1 MALSL
6 VQFAAIAG
14 GRAADIIKAD
24 DVRRSKEYNDAFND
38 FIDNNVGAIKKASAK
53 RLLLE
58 NKMKKDISQIV
69 NTYVKGNNNI
79 TDVNMYEVANAI
91 YASHGYSLENVT
103 KDVVSRKRNHLMNN
117 LTESEDSNTFNY
129 VDAYI
134 TNPKDLKSERT
145 LDQIA
150 KKNAQELVP
159 QPTLDLAAKA
169 KGLGRFKE
177 TAFTS
182 PDVGKIESD
191 LLAATGYKEDEVLAE
206 GPSAQ
211 FKGPVSDEMEMQRFR
226 NLKAAYEKGELDRK
240 KLLQTLETGDFDIN
254 QINKLYR
261 TNESNQYA
269 KAGLAKGIGSGGYLT
284 PEDYG
289 KKTQQARMEGFKIT
303 VQQIMNAKQPA
314 NPYISQDNVKAALI
328 AIAKGLNPITQ
339 TDKFEIGGVYVRQLS
354 QNKKEKYIYL
364 GEGVP
369 EIRIP

>member
-1 MALSL
+1 MGLSL
-6 VQFAAIAG
+6 VQFAGIAG
-14 GRAADIIKAD
+14 GRAADVIKAD
-24 DVRRSKEYNDAFND
+24 DVRRSKEYNNAFND

-69 NTYVKGNNNI
+69 NTYVKGNNNLS
-79 TDVNMYEVANAI
+79 DANMYEVANAI

-117 LTESEDSNTFNY
+117 LTESEGENTFNY

-150 KKNAQELVP
+150 TKNAQELVP
-159 QPTLDLAAKA
+159 QPTLNLAAKA
-169 KGLGRFKE
+169 QGLGRFKE

-182 PDVGKIESD
+182 PDVDKIESD
-191 LLAATGYKEDEVLAE
+191 LLAATGYKEDEVLEE

-211 FKGPVSDEMEMQRFR
+211 FKVPVADEMEMQRFR

-240 KLLQTLETGDFDIN
+240 KILQTLETGEFDIN

-303 VQQIMNAKQPA
+303 VQQIINAKQPT
-314 NPYISQDNVKAALI
+314 NPYIKQDNVKSTLI
-328 AIAKGLNPITQ
+328 AIAKGLNPITD
-339 TDKFEIGGVYVRQLS
+339 TRKFEIGGVYIRQLS
-354 QNKKEKYIYL
+354 ATKKEKYIYL